1 MRRGGGHL
9 AQRRLDL
16 SGPHRTR
23 AGAHALVRAYTP
35 RTMRTIIVT
44 ALAVLPLAASPAAAQ
59 DADGATLYKRHC
71 ATCHDAGVNRA
82 PRLDALRVM
91 PAERVLA
98 SMEAGTMI
106 TMANNRTAAERRLI
120 AEFVSGRSLSNPL
133 VTTPPPAAMCRAAAA
148 FDPAAGPR
156 WEGWGRNTSNT
167 RFQDADAGLSAA
179 DVPRLRLKWAFA
191 FPGDL
196 QSYSQASLAG
206 GRLFTGSWGGK
217 VYALD
222 AATGCVH
229 WYFEAA
235 QGVRSA
241 VSLGRVDT
249 PGGARTAAFVGDGG
263 ANVYAVD
270 ANDGR
275 EIWRTRV
282 DDFPVA
288 RISGSPTLHNG
299 RLYVPVASGE
309 EGTGAVPT
317 YECCRFR
324 GSIVAL
330 DAATG
335 KQVWKTYLIAE
346 EPKPTRRNAVGTQL
360 WGPSGAPVW
369 STPAID
375 VKLNALY
382 ITTGNNYSDPTTAM
396 SDAFVAM
403 DLDTGAI
410 RWSRQMTAADAYTA
424 ACRLPDKTNC
434 AESNGPDLDFGASP
448 ILLSQPDG
456 RRLLV
461 AGQKSGVVHALDP
474 DAGGEILWQ
483 TRIGRGGTM
492 GGVQWG
498 SATDGT
504 NVYVALSDIGRLM
517 LTYST
522 STDADPKQGGGMF
535 AMRLADGAQVW
546 FTPPARCG
554 TRTRCSPAQS
564 AAVTAIP
571 GVAFSGSVDG
581 HIRAYAAADGR
592 VLWDYDTIREY
603 QTVNG
608 VPGRGG
614 SIDGP
619 GPVVGGG
626 MVYVN
631 SGYPTA
637 GGTPGNEQLAFGV
650 D

>member
-1 MRRGGGHL
+1 M
-9 AQRRLDL
+9 A
-16 SGPHRTR
+16 SGPS
-23 AGAHALVRAYTP
+23 ALQFGAILRG
-35 RTMRTIIVT
+35 TMPHLRPAILACV
-44 ALAVLPLAASPAAAQ
+44 AVLCAAAPLRAQ
-59 DADGATLYKRHC
+59 TDDGATLYKRSC
-71 ATCHDAGVNRA
+71 ASCHDVGVNRA
-82 PRLDALRVM
+82 PLADALRVM
-91 PAERVLA
+91 SAERVLA
-98 SMEAGTMI
+98 SMETGTMV
-106 TMANNRTAAERRLI
+106 TMANNRTAAERRAI
-120 AEFVSGRSLSNPL
+120 AEFVSGKSLDKPL
-133 VTTPPPAAMCRAAAA
+133 VTAPSAAAMCR
-148 FDPAAGPR
+148 PAATAFTVSGAR
-156 WEGWGRNTSNT
+156 WAGWGHDTSNT
-167 RFQDADAGLSAA
+167 RFQDAGGAGLSAA
-179 DVPRLRLKWAFA
+179 DVPRLKLKWAFA

-196 QSYSQASLAG
+196 QSYSQASIVG
-206 GRLFTGSWGGK
+206 GRLFVGSWGGK
-217 VYALD
+217 VYSLD
-222 AATGCVH
+222 AATGCIH
-229 WYFEAA
+229 WYFDAG

-241 VSLGRVDT
+241 ISIGRIVT
-249 PGGARTAAFVGDGG
+249 PGGPREAAFFGDGA

-270 ANDGR
+270 AADGR
-275 EIWRTRV
+275 LIWKVRV

-288 RISGSPTLHNG
+288 RVSGSPTLYDG

-335 KQVWKTYLIAE
+335 KQIWKTYLIPE
-346 EPKPTRRNAVGTQL
+346 EPKPTRRNAIGTQL

-369 STPAID
+369 SSPAID
-375 VKLNALY
+375 VKLRALY

-396 SDAFVAM
+396 SDSFVAM

-410 RWSRQMTAADAYTA
+410 RWSRQMTASDAYTA

-434 AESNGPDLDFGASP
+434 ADSNGPDLDFGASP
-448 ILLSQPDG
+448 ILLTLASG
-456 RRLLV
+456 RRMLV

-498 SATDGT
+498 SASDST
-504 NVYVALSDIGRLM
+504 NIYVALSDIGRVM

-535 AMRLADGAQVW
+535 ALRLADGGQVW
-546 FTPPARCG
+546 STPPPGCG
-554 TRTRCSPAQS
+554 TRPRCSPAQS
-564 AAVTAIP
+564 AAVSAIP

-581 HIRAYAAADGR
+581 HIRAYSTSDGR
-592 VLWDYDTIREY
+592 ILWDVDTIAEY

-619 GPVVGGG
+619 GPAIGGG
-626 MVYVN
+626 MVFVN

-637 GGTPGNEQLAFGV
+637 GGTPGNVLLAFSV
-650 D
+650 DGK